1 MKFLAQVKPGAKA
14 DEVTWAG
21 NTLSI
26 RIKSPAR
33 EGKANKAIIK
43 LLADYFRVPQSSV
56 IIKSGL
62 SSKKKVIEIEGLESK

>member
-14 DEVTWAG
+14 DEVTRAG

-33 EGKANKAIIK
+33 EGKANKAVVK
-43 LLADYFRVPQSSV
+43 LLSDYFHVPQSSV

-62 SSKKKVIEIEGLESK
+62 GGKNKVIEIDV